1 MANSS
6 FCAKAI
12 VALDS
17 AGADL
22 DLISRQRCT
31 LVFKKAA
38 NRASIFVELPIP
50 FDGSDEHVITLAY
63 DANILSPGEQSL
75 ERPRDTVHLRPEEH
89 AAITRN
95 QSSGMVKHLT
105 LTVKEGGCRTLVPRF
120 IEKKKCGPV
129 VIAFFDQTIMLAK
142 ATRIHVLFD
151 YNYVHKKDR
160 SKFMQFVLHPE
171 KLSSYPVDVSPGG
184 NLMEVDLLSLCR
196 GAVHDVL
203 PSCVDT
209 ANPLIEAATAV
220 ATPNTPPPYTN
231 APHYSSTEK
240 ATTVATPDTPPPYT
254 RVSNRHFKPTH
265 ELQASPTEKATSI
278 ATSSTQSP
286 CVNASRTH
294 AWQG

>member
-17 AGADL
+17 AEADL
-22 DLISRQRCT
+22 DLISRQQCM

-38 NRASIFVELPIP
+38 NRASVFVELPIP
-50 FDGSDEHVITLAY
+50 FDDSDEHVITLAY
-63 DANILSPGEQSL
+63 DADILSPGEQSL
-75 ERPRDTVHLRPEEH
+75 ERPRNTIHLRPEEH

-95 QSSGMVKHLT
+95 QSSGVVKHLT
-105 LTVKEGGCRTLVPRF
+105 LTIKEGRCRTLVPRS
-120 IEKKKCGPV
+120 IGEKKCGPET
-129 VIAFFDQTIMLAK
+129 IALFDQTIMLAK
-142 ATRIHVLFD
+142 ATRIHFLFD

-171 KLSSYPVDVSPGG
+171 KLSSYPVDVSSEG
-184 NLMEVDLLSLCR
+184 NFMEVDLLGLCR

-209 ANPLIEAATAV
+209 ANPLIAAATA
-220 ATPNTPPPYTN
+220 AAAPSTPPPYTN

-240 ATTVATPDTPPPYT
+240 ATTIATPDTPPPYT
-254 RVSNRHFKPTH
+254 RASNRHSERTH
-265 ELQASPTEKATSI
+265 ELQASPTEKATSV